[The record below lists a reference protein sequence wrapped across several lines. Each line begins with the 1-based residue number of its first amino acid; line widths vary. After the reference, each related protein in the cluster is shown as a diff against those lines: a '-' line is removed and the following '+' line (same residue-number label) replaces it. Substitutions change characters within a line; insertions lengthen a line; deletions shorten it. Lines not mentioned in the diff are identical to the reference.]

1 MYNQKFDNRND
12 IPDENCLKAGDILYK
27 NVPYIISNYKLNKTE
42 NQTWLPDKI
51 SVYTSDFSGGSGSS
65 MSFVDAKT
73 RKEIDRASFYT
84 SNSVIQTELFLQP
97 KTYIVKSVEYDNGY
111 YRVML
116 GCAHE
121 DVTTT
126 TEPVLDATCTTKGAY
141 IEIKTCADC
150 GEELSRETK
159 YTNALGH
166 NPGTP
171 AKENEVKATC
181 TNGGSYQE
189 VTRCTRCNEILSS
202 ALKTTPATGHKFGE
216 WTAVD
221 TVSQDVI
228 DGAVNKDIFSGQ
240 SLPASLEKRT
250 CSVCG
255 AYEIRSVQSHIH
267 SGYVMSKENIIDA
280 TCTKEGSY
288 DVVTRCGTCNE
299 EIARMHVVTDKKAH
313 TPGQAVVENEI
324 KATCTADGSYDEVV
338 KCTVCGEELSRT
350 AYTTKA
356 LGHVKGTAVKENVV
370 NPACETEGSYNE
382 VIYCERD
389 EDGCS
394 HSKLS
399 STHVTVPATGHLHQT
414 TRIEKTKEPTC
425 TEKGLY
431 KSVTYC
437 TDCNKVLN
445 TKDIEISATG
455 HTAGE
460 VQKENVKDATCE
472 NKGGYDDVTRC
483 TKCNAVISKNAVK
496 TEALGHIAGEPVIEN
511 KVDPTTKK
519 EGGYD
524 IVVYCTRDNHGCGHK
539 ELSRKHVIIDNLK
552 HEHTAGEPV
561 IEVVKAATC
570 EDNGSVKVTVSC
582 TDCGEV
588 LSSVTKDIPALGH
601 NYEFTK
607 TVDATCTKDG
617 YILYTCKNDASH
629 TKKNIIKASGHD
641 YVHQTD
647 SYSAPTCVKDG
658 KYREYDKCV
667 NCGDITNEKWYKIDA
682 TGHSFKDWVEIT
694 DRSILTEEL
703 FKNAVNSDDFFAKA
717 KTKAKRSIAR
727 SVFAGIGEFDKVYRN
742 DCKEND
748 GYMLKVEKHVHS
760 DFTTEKENVV
770 AATCTKEGSFD
781 EVVKCGV
788 CGEEVSRDTITMPML
803 NHEPG
808 TAVKTVVK
816 EVDCTD
822 KGLIKTVI
830 SCKNCGKE
838 LVNDE
843 TETSA
848 LGHIA
853 GEAVIENKI
862 DPTTEK
868 EGGYDV
874 VIYCMRDDHGCGHKE
889 LSRKHIVLDK
899 LKPEEHHHTAG
910 IPVIE
915 NRKAA
920 TCENKGGFDI
930 NVYCAEC
937 SELLSSTHEDIPALG
952 HNYEFTKTVAATCT
966 KDGYNLYTCKNNASH
981 TKKDVIKASGHKYIH
996 KTDSYTEPTCTESGK
1011 YREYDECVNCGDVVN
1026 EEWKSVDA
1034 LGHEAG
1040 EPVIENKVDPTT
1052 EKEGGYD
1059 IVVYCTRE
1067 HNGCGKSE
1075 ISRKHIILDKLKHEH
1090 TVGKPVVENKINAT
1104 CTKNGSYDVNVYCTD
1119 CNKLL
1124 NSTHE
1129 TTEALGH
1136 EYSEPVIENKDGDK
1150 YDEVIYC
1157 TRCGAEL
1164 SRRTIDNSK
1173 KEPVAPDNK
1182 PEVKP
1187 ETKPETKPEI
1197 TPETKPE
1204 AVNIVTPQDV
1214 ETKIDDTVTTD
1225 NNNNADSTE
1234 EKTPVTGDTTDIMMY
1249 VYIMIAGAV
1258 AVTTAVVMGHNKRK
1272 NI

>member
-1 MYNQKFDNRND
+1 MIKERIKRLGCFVLAVCMIMCSQMPVMAKEIKMQGNINSMNCKAPEISSMVVKLSDGTKESLGNVYTTDSSSGAYIKKDKTKRLINTLAYYYSNATSDDDLMSHFKIVFEKSKYYLEADEVVDAPDAGMYEDVDKQDSYTNYYGFSKSEVKNDKLNYLKQIFSCTRFRRSDLRMYSKDGSIYSYLLSKNTSKDIYCYEDNNKNSYVKVGDVIDGFDLKYESYSSSYYGGTINVSMTSNDKLIAGQIESTIVVRDDGSAVPVITNTKEELKKIVLDKNSVNEVYNQKFDNRND

-42 NQTWLPDKI
+42 DQTWLPDKI

-73 RKEIDRASFYT
+73 KKEIDRASFYT

-97 KTYIVKSVEYDNGY
+97 KTYAVKSVEYDNGY

-159 YTNALGH
+159 YTNTLGH

-202 ALKTTPATGHKFGE
+202 VLKTTPAAGHKFGE

-221 TVSQDVI
+221 AVSQDVI
-228 DGAVNKDIFSGQ
+228 NGAVNKDIFSGQ
-240 SLPASLEKRT
+240 PLPASLEKRT

-255 AYEIRSVQSHIH
+255 AYEVRSAQGHVH

-313 TPGQAVVENEI
+313 TPGQAVIENEV

-338 KCTVCGEELSRT
+338 KCTACGEELSRT
-350 AYTTKA
+350 AHTTKA

-370 NPACETEGSYNE
+370 NPACETEGSYDE

-389 EDGCS
+389 ENGCN

-399 STHVTVPATGHLHQT
+399 STHVTVPATGHLHQA

-437 TDCNKVLN
+437 TDCNKVLD
-445 TKDIEISATG
+445 TKDIEIPATG

-483 TKCNAVISKNAVK
+483 TKCNAIISKNAVK

-511 KVDPTTKK
+511 KADPTTKK

-524 IVVYCTRDNHGCGHK
+524 IVVYCTRDEHGCGHK
-539 ELSRKHVIIDNLK
+539 ELSRKHVVMDKLK

-570 EDNGSVKVTVSC
+570 EDKGSVKVTVSC

-607 TVDATCTKDG
+607 TV
-617 YILYTCKNDASH
+617 
-629 TKKNIIKASGHD
+629 
-641 YVHQTD
+641 
-647 SYSAPTCVKDG
+647 
-658 KYREYDKCV
+658 
-667 NCGDITNEKWYKIDA
+667 
-682 TGHSFKDWVEIT
+682 
-694 DRSILTEEL
+694 
-703 FKNAVNSDDFFAKA
+703 
-717 KTKAKRSIAR
+717 
-727 SVFAGIGEFDKVYRN
+727 
-742 DCKEND
+742 
-748 GYMLKVEKHVHS
+748 
-760 DFTTEKENVV
+760 
-770 AATCTKEGSFD
+770 
-781 EVVKCGV
+781 
-788 CGEEVSRDTITMPML
+788 
-803 NHEPG
+803 
-808 TAVKTVVK
+808 
-816 EVDCTD
+816 
-822 KGLIKTVI
+822 
-830 SCKNCGKE
+830 
-838 LVNDE
+838 
-843 TETSA
+843 
-848 LGHIA
+848 
-853 GEAVIENKI
+853 
-862 DPTTEK
+862 
-868 EGGYDV
+868 
-874 VIYCMRDDHGCGHKE
+874 
-889 LSRKHIVLDK
+889 
-899 LKPEEHHHTAG
+899 
-910 IPVIE
+910 
-915 NRKAA
+915 
-920 TCENKGGFDI
+920 
-930 NVYCAEC
+930 
-937 SELLSSTHEDIPALG
+937 
-952 HNYEFTKTVAATCT
+952 AATCT
-966 KDGYNLYTCKNNASH
+966 KDGYNLYTCKNDASH
-981 TKKDVIKASGHKYIH
+981 TKKDVIKASGHKYTH
-996 KTDSYTEPTCTESGK
+996 KTDSYTEPTCTENGK

-1040 EPVIENKVDPTT
+1040 EPIIENKVDPTT

-1059 IVVYCTRE
+1059 IVVYCTRK

-1090 TVGKPVVENKINAT
+1090 TVGKPVVENKIDAT
-1104 CTKNGSYDVNVYCTD
+1104 CTKGGSYDVNVYCTD

-1136 EYSEPVIENKDGDK
+1136 EYSEPVVENKDGDK

-1157 TRCGAEL
+1157 ARCGAEL

-1173 KEPVAPDNK
+1173 KEPVVPDNK
-1182 PEVKP
+1182 PEAKP
-1187 ETKPETKPEI
+1187 ETKPET
-1197 TPETKPE
+1197 
-1204 AVNIVTPQDV
+1204 VNVVIPQDV
-1214 ETKIDDTVTTD
+1214 ETKVDDTVKTD
-1225 NNNNADSTE
+1225 NDSSADSTE

-1249 VYIMIAGAV
+1249 VYIIIVGAV
-1258 AVTTAVVMGHNKRK
+1258 AVTSAVIKKNKRA
-1272 NI
+1272 